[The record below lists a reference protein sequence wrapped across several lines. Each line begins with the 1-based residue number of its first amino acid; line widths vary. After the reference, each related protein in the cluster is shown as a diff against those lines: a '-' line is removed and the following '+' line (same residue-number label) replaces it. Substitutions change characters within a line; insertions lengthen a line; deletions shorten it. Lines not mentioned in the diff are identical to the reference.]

1 MFGLQIR
8 QDIDSFQ
15 REMEQLFTG
24 LGWSPEAVPGARE
37 PGFQVKDQGDS
48 YLAQAALP
56 GLDLSQLDISVL
68 GRKLSI
74 SGAFSEN
81 EKAEEVRWYRRERQ
95 QGKFEKTLQ
104 LTADI
109 DSERVEA
116 EYDKGILK
124 LKLPK
129 SAAALPKK
137 ISVKA
142 N

>member
-15 REMEQLFTG
+15 REMEQLLTG
-24 LGWSPEAVPGARE
+24 LGWSPEAAQTSPELR
-37 PGFQVKDQGDS
+37 FQVEELEDS

-68 GRKLSI
+68 GRNLTI
-74 SGAFSEN
+74 SGVFSAN
-81 EKAEEVRWYRRERQ
+81 EMTEDVRWYRRERS
-95 QGKFEKTLQ
+95 QGKFERTLK
-104 LTADI
+104 LAADI

-116 EYDKGILK
+116 EYDRGILK

-129 SAAALPKK
+129 SASALPKK
-137 ISVKA
+137 ISVT
-142 N
+142 NS

>member
-8 QDIDSFQ
+8 QDIDSLQ

-24 LGWSPEAVPGARE
+24 LGWSPEAAQTSPELR
-37 PGFQVKDQGDS
+37 FQVEEQGDS

-68 GRKLSI
+68 GRTLTI
-74 SGAFSEN
+74 SGAFSAN
-81 EKAEEVRWYRRERQ
+81 EMTEDVRWYRRERS
-95 QGKFEKTLQ
+95 QGKFERTLK
-104 LTADI
+104 LAADI

-116 EYDKGILK
+116 EYDRGILK

-129 SAAALPKK
+129 SASALPKK
-137 ISVKA
+137 ISVK
-142 N
+142 NS

>member
-15 REMEQLFTG
+15 REMEQLLTG
-24 LGWSPEAVPGARE
+24 LGWSPETVQAAPE
-37 PGFQVKDQGDS
+37 SGFQVKDQGDS

-74 SGAFSEN
+74 NGAFSES
-81 EKAEEVRWYRRERQ
+81 ERAEDVRWYRRERH
-95 QGKFEKTLQ
+95 QGKFERTLQ
-104 LTADI
+104 LATDI
-109 DSERVEA
+109 DIERVEA
-116 EYDKGILK
+116 EYNKGILK

-129 SAAALPKK
+129 AASALPKK

-142 N
+142 S